1 MLDKL
6 WQKAKKVATIVS
18 EDGFSSPENMRKLII
33 KNLMLLDELHLDA
46 AGNGLQKWTDK
57 HDIEAC
63 FRLQKWADEHDIEDG
78 DIPRDLSALCDLEC
92 LSFENFSYFEREKIS
107 SLPEDICK
115 LTNLK
120 VLVLGSATHP
130 EIILNNL
137 TKLPKGIGNL
147 AELTDI
153 YLQFNSL
160 SELPAEIGNLR
171 KLKTLK
177 LGGNNLSFLPKN
189 IGNLKELEILTIW
202 NNQLKELPE
211 ELCLLTNLKGLD
223 ISMNSLSI
231 LPDYIIRLT
240 GLKAFYYQNDNLK
253 LNGSQKAWIKT
264 LKSNG
269 CELFPEEIDEI
280 PELKDHDMKPP
291 EQFDLF

>member
-1 MLDKL
+1 MNNSIDSLATQEFKRLQLKL
-6 WQKAKKVATIVS
+6 
-18 EDGFSSPENMRKLII
+18 F
-33 KNLMLLDELHLDA
+33 DELHPDSVSYD
-46 AGNGLQKWTDK
+46 LQKWIDE

-63 FRLQKWADEHDIEDG
+63 FRLQKWADEHDIEDV
-78 DIPRDLSALCDLEC
+78 DIPRHLRALLDLEC
-92 LSFENFSYFEREKIS
+92 LSFDNFRYFEREKIS

-120 VLVLGSATHP
+120 VLALGSATHP

-137 TKLPKGIGNL
+137 TKLPTGIGNL
-147 AELTDI
+147 AELKDI

-171 KLKTLK
+171 KLKVLK
-177 LGGNNLSFLPKN
+177 LGGNNLSFLPKD

-211 ELCLLTNLKGLD
+211 EICLLKNLKGLD
-223 ISMNSLSI
+223 ISMNSLST
-231 LPDYIIRLT
+231 LPEYIIHLT
-240 GLKAFYYQNDNLK
+240 ELKTFYYQNDNLK

-264 LKSNG
+264 LKNNG
-269 CELFPEEIDEI
+269 CELFPE
-280 PELKDHDMKPP
+280 
-291 EQFDLF
+291 